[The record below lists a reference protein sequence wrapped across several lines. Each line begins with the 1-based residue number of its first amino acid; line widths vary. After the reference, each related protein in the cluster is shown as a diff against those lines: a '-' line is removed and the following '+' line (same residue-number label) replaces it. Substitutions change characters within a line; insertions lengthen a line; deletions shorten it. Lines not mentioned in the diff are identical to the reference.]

1 VRWRLIVVITVR
13 SAKHEAVLRQDWDEA
28 QKTGI
33 DWSKVVFEKT

>member
-1 VRWRLIVVITVR
+1 MRWRLIVVITVR
-13 SAKHEAVLRQDWDEA
+13 SAKHEAVLRRDWDEA